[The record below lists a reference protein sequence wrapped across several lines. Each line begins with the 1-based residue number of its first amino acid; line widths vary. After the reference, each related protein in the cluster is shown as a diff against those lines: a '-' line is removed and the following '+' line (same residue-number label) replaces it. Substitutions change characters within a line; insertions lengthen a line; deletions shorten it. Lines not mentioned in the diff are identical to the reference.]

1 MQSAL
6 IRRTIIRRRGHAVV
20 IRGHQRSSEAIRD
33 HQRSPE
39 VIRGNH
45 SSSEV
50 IRGRQRQSVDNQ
62 GSIRGNH
69 GAKCDRYLDET
80 LRRTPTTTPTT
91 TPSHR
96 HRRHRR
102 HRRRSLSFGALGL
115 AIKRRVEPQAGLLQT
130 EEQSA
135 CNQHAISMQSAC
147 NQHAISMQ
155 STGATFRRKSLP
167 KSAPIV
173 YVTWT
178 CTGGTARCSCSRW
191 REAIRGN

>member
-45 SSSEV
+45 RSSEVIRGYQRSSEVIRGNHSSSEV

-62 GSIRGNH
+62 GSMRGNH

-147 NQHAISMQ
+147 NQQAPPSD
-155 STGATFRRKSLP
+155 GRACRNRRPS
-167 KSAPIV
+167 
-173 YVTWT
+173 
-178 CTGGTARCSCSRW
+178 CT
-191 REAIRGN
+191 